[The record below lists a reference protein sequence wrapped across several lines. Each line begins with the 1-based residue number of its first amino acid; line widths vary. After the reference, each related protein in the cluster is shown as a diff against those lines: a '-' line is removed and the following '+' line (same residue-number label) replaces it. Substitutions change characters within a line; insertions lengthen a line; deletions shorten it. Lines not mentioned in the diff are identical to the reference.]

1 MLIIGLLAFLLP
13 ALVSRAAPALETD
26 IVCNHESVESGW
38 IIPTKSSYQEGETVT
53 LDCNDRYG
61 IEEEPENATRT
72 CTKHG
77 WQPSLKCIRVRC
89 DNPPNVQNGN
99 YYATSGFRY
108 PTEFGSHMKYFCL
121 HGYVNLDGGDP
132 GVTYCTKDGWS
143 PNPRCTK
150 TCINP
155 YYKDYNAK
163 IYFGSRFQFY
173 EGDSLRYT
181 CNAGYRRRDGK
192 TSGWLQCLGGL
203 FTGEKCHTQCHLPAL
218 TNGTYKAAKR
228 YYEVGEYA
236 IYKCN
241 EGFISAHKNTFQ
253 QRSQCTDSGWIREP
267 TCKEIVCSTQGK
279 FFKNGEVVH
288 FGCTKTGKL
297 EGDNSSQCYY
307 YGWDPEVPTCRAPS
321 LIQKTSLTLIDIDN
335 TSDPTCPPAPVP
347 PSAEIEH
354 QKDKYVDGDE
364 VEINCGP
371 GYVMFGSGRIQCK
384 DGKWQSP
391 PWCLRKAPCNPPSK
405 IDNGEIV
412 KETDQFFTGSTVK
425 YACND
430 GYELVGLEENM
441 CMEGYWMPPP
451 SCVEKANCTHPPQI
465 NNGEIIEKPATF
477 PVGSTVRYRCNDGYN
492 LIGVEKTTC
501 LKGSW
506 KPIPRCVGNQTCSE
520 TFFQCDNRR
529 CISRRWHC
537 DGANDC
543 GDNSDERNCGNQTC
557 PETFFQCDNW
567 RCISRQWH
575 CDGYNDCGDNSDER
589 NCGPQKCPET
599 FFQCDDRGC
608 IPRWWRC
615 DGANDCGD
623 NSDERNCKKANC
635 THPPQINNGEISEK
649 PDTFP
654 VRSTVRYR
662 CNDGYHLIGVEK
674 TTCLKG
680 RWKPLPRCVE
690 KTECDPEKEFNCAN
704 QRCIPLRKKCDGSDD
719 CWDRSDEQDC
729 GPQKCP
735 KTFFQCDNRRC
746 ISRQWHCDGDNDCG
760 DNSDERNCEQ
770 TKCDPEKEFTCK
782 NLSCVPLS
790 KKCDG
795 SDDCGDMS
803 DEQDCGSSACAYQE
817 FQCNDLTCIPKVWR
831 CDGESDCRD
840 DSDEKYCEKIKCDPT
855 KKFTC
860 ANQRCIPLRKKC
872 DGSDDCGDRSD
883 EQDCGPPTCPPDR
896 FQCGDRMCI
905 PSIWRC
911 DGDPHCRDKS
921 DETNCGP

>member
-1 MLIIGLLAFLLP
+1 MLFQSCTRMLIIGLLAFLLP

-26 IVCNHESVESGW
+26 IVCHHESVENGL
-38 IIPTKSSYQEGETVT
+38 IINTKSSYQEGETVT
-53 LDCNDRYG
+53 LDCNDRFG

-89 DNPPNVQNGN
+89 DNPPDVQNGN
-99 YYATSGFRY
+99 YYVTSGFRY

-121 HGYVNLDGGDP
+121 YGYVNLDGGDP

-143 PNPRCTK
+143 PEPRCTK
-150 TCINP
+150 TCTKP

-267 TCKEIVCSTQGK
+267 KCKEIVCSTQGK
-279 FFKNGEVVH
+279 NFKNGEVAH

-297 EGDNSSQCYY
+297 VGDNSSQCYY

-321 LIQKTSLTLIDIDN
+321 LIQKTSLTLTDIEN

-354 QKDKYVDGDE
+354 QKDKYVNGDE
-364 VEINCGP
+364 VEIICGP
-371 GYVMFGSGRIQCK
+371 GYVMFGSGRIQCR
-384 DGKWQSP
+384 DGRWQSP
-391 PWCLRKAPCNPPSK
+391 PWCLREAPCNPPPK
-405 IDNGEIV
+405 TDNGEIV
-412 KETDQFFTGSTVK
+412 KETDQFFTGSTVR
-425 YACND
+425 YTCND
-430 GYELVGLEENM
+430 GYQLVGLEENM

-451 SCVEKANCTHPPQI
+451 SCVEQKECDP
-465 NNGEIIEKPATF
+465 EKEF
-477 PVGSTVRYRCNDGYN
+477 SC
-492 LIGVEKTTC
+492 K
-501 LKGSW
+501 
-506 KPIPRCVGNQTCSE
+506 NQ
-520 TFFQCDNRR
+520 R
-529 CISRRWHC
+529 CIPLSKKC
-537 DGANDC
+537 DGSDDC
-543 GDNSDERNCGNQTC
+543 GDRSDEQ
-557 PETFFQCDNW
+557 D
-567 RCISRQWH
+567 
-575 CDGYNDCGDNSDER
+575 
-589 NCGPQKCPET
+589 CGPQKCPET

-623 NSDERNCKKANC
+623 NSDERNCEKANC
-635 THPPQINNGEISEK
+635 THPPQINNGEIIEK
-649 PDTFP
+649 PGTFP
-654 VRSTVRYR
+654 VGSTVRYR
-662 CNDGYHLIGVEK
+662 CNDGYCLIGVEK

-719 CWDRSDEQDC
+719 CGDRSDEQDC
-729 GPQKCP
+729 GNQTCP
-735 KTFFQCDNRRC
+735 ETFFQCDDRRC

-760 DNSDERNCEQ
+760 DNSDERNCGPQKCPKTFFQCDNRRCISRQWRCDGDNDCGDNSDERDCEQ
-770 TKCDPEKEFTCK
+770 TKCDPEKEFICK
-782 NLSCVPLS
+782 NLSCVPLR

-795 SDDCGDMS
+795 SDDCGDRS
-803 DEQDCGSSACAYQE
+803 DEQECGSSACTYQE

-831 CDGESDCRD
+831 CDGEPDCRD
-840 DSDEKYCEKIKCDPT
+840 DSDEKDCEKIKCDPT

-872 DGSDDCGDRSD
+872 DGSDDCGDGSD
-883 EQDCGPPTCPPDR
+883 EHDCGPPTCPPNR

-905 PSIWRC
+905 PSTWRC
-911 DGDPHCRDKS
+911 DGDPDCRDKS

>member
-1 MLIIGLLAFLLP
+1 MLFQSCTRMLIIGLLAFLLP

-26 IVCNHESVESGW
+26 IVCHHESVENGL
-38 IIPTKSSYQEGETVT
+38 IINTKSSYQEGETVT
-53 LDCNDRYG
+53 LDCNDRFG

-89 DNPPNVQNGN
+89 DNPPDVQNGN
-99 YYATSGFRY
+99 YYVTSGFRY

-121 HGYVNLDGGDP
+121 YGYVNLDGGDP

-143 PNPRCTK
+143 PEPRCTK
-150 TCINP
+150 TCTKP

-267 TCKEIVCSTQGK
+267 KCKEIVCSTQGK
-279 FFKNGEVVH
+279 NFKNGEVAH

-297 EGDNSSQCYY
+297 VGDNSSQCYY

-321 LIQKTSLTLIDIDN
+321 LIQKTSLTLTDIEN

-354 QKDKYVDGDE
+354 QKDKYVNGDE
-364 VEINCGP
+364 VEIICGP
-371 GYVMFGSGRIQCK
+371 GYVMFGSGRIQCR
-384 DGKWQSP
+384 DGRWQSP
-391 PWCLRKAPCNPPSK
+391 PWCLREAPCNPPPK
-405 IDNGEIV
+405 TDNGEIV
-412 KETDQFFTGSTVK
+412 KETDQFFTGSTVR
-425 YACND
+425 YTCND
-430 GYELVGLEENM
+430 GYQLVGLEENM

-451 SCVEKANCTHPPQI
+451 SCVEQKECDP
-465 NNGEIIEKPATF
+465 EKEFSCKNQRCIPLSKKCD
-477 PVGSTVRYRCNDGYN
+477 GSDDCGDRSDEQDC
-492 LIGVEKTTC
+492 
-501 LKGSW
+501 
-506 KPIPRCVGNQTCSE
+506 GNQTCPE

-557 PETFFQCDNW
+557 PETFFQCDDR
-567 RCISRQWH
+567 RCISRRWH

-623 NSDERNCKKANC
+623 NSDERNCEKANC
-635 THPPQINNGEISEK
+635 THPPQINNGEIIEK
-649 PDTFP
+649 PGTFP
-654 VRSTVRYR
+654 VGSTVRYR
-662 CNDGYHLIGVEK
+662 CNDGYCLIGVEK

-719 CWDRSDEQDC
+719 CGDRSDEQDC
-729 GPQKCP
+729 GNQTCP
-735 KTFFQCDNRRC
+735 ETFFQCDDRRC

-760 DNSDERNCEQ
+760 DNSDERN
-770 TKCDPEKEFTCK
+770 
-782 NLSCVPLS
+782 
-790 KKCDG
+790 
-795 SDDCGDMS
+795 
-803 DEQDCGSSACAYQE
+803 
-817 FQCNDLTCIPKVWR
+817 
-831 CDGESDCRD
+831 
-840 DSDEKYCEKIKCDPT
+840 CEKIKCDPT

-872 DGSDDCGDRSD
+872 DGSDDCGDGSD
-883 EQDCGPPTCPPDR
+883 EHDCGPPTCPPNR

-905 PSIWRC
+905 PSTWRC
-911 DGDPHCRDKS
+911 DGDPDCRDKS